1 MRAFLVLAATVLF
14 STLVT
19 VALSRYGSRLPID
32 APNARSLHDHSVPR
46 GGGLAIWA
54 GFAPAAW
61 FAPPDVPGPWLA
73 WLASLVV
80 VALVSLADDVH
91 SLPAHLRL
99 VVQLCAATVPG
110 VLLGN
115 AQGPGGLAAV
125 AALALAITW
134 GSNLFNFMDGSDG
147 LAATMAI
154 AGFAA
159 YALAATLAGAD
170 WVALAAIALAS
181 VPFLIANQPPA
192 RLFMGDVGAVPLGF
206 LATSLGAAG
215 VVQHWWPAWFP
226 VLVFLPFLGDA
237 TLTLARRIARRER
250 FWQPHR
256 SHYYQRLNALGAGH
270 RGTLAIYAASMMAS
284 LVLALVCLA
293 WRPDAGWIA
302 LAMAIAAQLIG
313 FAAIDYHWSRRHRT
327 TS

>member
-1 MRAFLVLAATVLF
+1 MRAFFILTSGLLI

-19 VALSRYGSRLPID
+19 QALLRYRSRLPTD
-32 APNARSLHDHSVPR
+32 APNARSSHRQPVPR
-46 GGGLAIWA
+46 GGGVAIWS

-61 FAPPDVPGPWLA
+61 FAPPDIPGPWLL
-73 WLASLVV
+73 WLASLVI
-80 VALVSLADDVH
+80 VALVSLADDVR
-91 SLPAHLRL
+91 SLPAYVRL
-99 VVQLCAATVPG
+99 VIQIGAASVPA

-115 AQGPGGLAAV
+115 AQGPGALATIAGLA
-125 AALALAITW
+125 LLITW

-147 LAATMAI
+147 QAATMAI
-154 AGFAA
+154 TGFTA
-159 YALAATLAGAD
+159 YALAAALAGVD
-170 WVALAAIALAS
+170 WVAFAAIALAC
-181 VPFLIANQPPA
+181 VPFLIANKPPA
-192 RLFMGDVGAVPLGF
+192 TLFMGDVGAVPLGF

-237 TLTLARRIARRER
+237 TLTLARRVARRER

-256 SHYYQRLNALGAGH
+256 THYYQRLNALGAGH
-270 RGTLAIYAASMMAS
+270 RGTLAIYAASMIAS
-284 LVLALVCLA
+284 LVFALVCLA
-293 WRPDAGWIA
+293 WRPAAGWIA
-302 LAMAIAAQLIG
+302 LAIAIAAQLIG